1 MVVVGAGLAGLSAAR
16 SLESSGHSVVVL
28 EARERVG
35 GRTFNGTTADG
46 TVVELGGQWVGPTQD
61 RVLALA
67 DELDLERFP
76 TYNGG
81 ENLVFYRGGT
91 ARYRGAIPKLPAPV
105 LADVGQAQ
113 FRLDRMA
120 RRVPLDAPWQAK
132 RAGDWDAQTVETWL
146 RRNMRTSGGRGML
159 RLGVRAVF
167 AAEPADLSLLHFLFY
182 SHSGGLLDRLFNVKD
197 GAQEERIVGGSQLLA
212 LRLAERLAGPVV
224 LSAATRRITQDD
236 DGVVVAADGHE
247 LRARHVV
254 VAVPPLLAGH
264 IDYEPGLPPWRD
276 QLTQR
281 MPMGSVTKCMAVYAE
296 PFWRGAGLTGQ
307 VTDDVGP
314 VQLTFDNSPPSGSPG
329 ILLAFLE
336 GTHAREL
343 SHVTPDQ
350 RREAVT
356 GCLARFFGPRAGTP
370 LDYVE
375 LQWAAERWSGGC
387 YGATLAPGTLSQFG
401 PALRHPCG
409 RIHWAGTE
417 SATVW
422 AGYMDGAIR
431 SGERVAAEL
440 HRLL

>member
-1 MVVVGAGLAGLSAAR
+1 M
-16 SLESSGHSVVVL
+16 
-28 EARERVG
+28 
-35 GRTFNGTTADG
+35 
-46 TVVELGGQWVGPTQD
+46 
-61 RVLALA
+61 
-67 DELDLERFP
+67 
-76 TYNGG
+76 
-81 ENLVFYRGGT
+81 
-91 ARYRGAIPKLPAPV
+91 
-105 LADVGQAQ
+105 
-113 FRLDRMA
+113 
-120 RRVPLDAPWQAK
+120 
-132 RAGDWDAQTVETWL
+132 
-146 RRNMRTSGGRGML
+146 
-159 RLGVRAVF
+159 
-167 AAEPADLSLLHFLFY
+167 
-182 SHSGGLLDRLFNVKD
+182 DRLFNVKD

-281 MPMGSVTKCMAVYAE
+281 MPMGSVTKCMAVYDE
-296 PFWRGAGLTGQ
+296 PFWRGDGLTGQ

>member
-1 MVVVGAGLAGLSAAR
+1 
-16 SLESSGHSVVVL
+16 
-28 EARERVG
+28 
-35 GRTFNGTTADG
+35 
-46 TVVELGGQWVGPTQD
+46 VGPTQD

-81 ENLVFYRGGT
+81 RTSSFT
-91 ARYRGAIPKLPAPV
+91 AGARRAIEAPSEAAGPV

-146 RRNMRTSGGRGML
+146 RRNMRTSGGRGCSASGYAPFLPPSRPICPPALPLLQPL
-159 RLGVRAVF
+159 RR
-167 AAEPADLSLLHFLFY
+167 
-182 SHSGGLLDRLFNVKD
+182 LLDRLFNVKD

-281 MPMGSVTKCMAVYAE
+281 MPMGSVTKCMAVYDE
-296 PFWRGAGLTGQ
+296 PFWR
-307 VTDDVGP
+307 
-314 VQLTFDNSPPSGSPG
+314 
-329 ILLAFLE
+329 
-336 GTHAREL
+336 
-343 SHVTPDQ
+343 
-350 RREAVT
+350 
-356 GCLARFFGPRAGTP
+356 
-370 LDYVE
+370 
-375 LQWAAERWSGGC
+375 
-387 YGATLAPGTLSQFG
+387 
-401 PALRHPCG
+401 
-409 RIHWAGTE
+409 
-417 SATVW
+417 ATV
-422 AGYMDGAIR
+422 
-431 SGERVAAEL
+431 
-440 HRLL
+440 